1 MNGHAVC
8 KLVYSYQYWM
18 PWICFKI
25 PNLLVGG
32 ARQMTFC
39 DNLEGF
45 LVEQTGIFVV
55 YFWDLDYL
63 FPVNNRQKFRYEL
76 YAHTPHHRSLLLQ
89 YIDFQ
94 YT

>member
-1 MNGHAVC
+1 MGMQFANWFPHTIWDAMDLFQNAKSSCRGSAAND
-8 KLVYSYQYWM
+8 
-18 PWICFKI
+18 IE
-25 PNLLVGG
+25 
-32 ARQMTFC
+32 RQPRG
-39 DNLEGF
+39 L

-55 YFWDLDYL
+55 YFLDLDYL